1 MIEREPIYLA
11 LFELISDLAEANGVV
26 TVARKLRHW
35 ADVSATDQPAIFQI
49 QRNEVPG
56 QTRGLPTKWKLNV
69 DLYIYV
75 NSGDDPAGSPAKI
88 LNPILDALEALFPP
102 SEENGQIQ
110 TLGGLASHCW
120 ISGTIETSEGV
131 LGAQEV
137 AIVPIE
143 ILAPT

>member
-11 LFELISDLAEANGVV
+11 LFELLSDLAEANGVV
-26 TVARKLRHW
+26 TVTRKLRHW
-35 ADVSATDQPAIFQI
+35 ADVPASEQPAIFQI
-49 QRNEVPG
+49 QRNEVPE

-69 DLYIYV
+69 DIYVYV
-75 NSGDDPAGSPAKI
+75 NSGDDPVESPAKI

-102 SEENGQIQ
+102 SEENGAIQ

-137 AIVPIE
+137 AIMPIE
-143 ILAPT
+143 ILAPI